1 MTVKHGMHLENLCFA
16 SYQRYLFSTADES
29 HVSFLGHYS
38 TRTINHRHFN
48 YFISRWT
55 RINHFGRELARMLLF
70 NFPRSYNYSLTIFP
84 AELFSLTLSFSPPSA
99 LLSSVTNNEA
109 ARWENVPLN
118 NVKCF

>member
-1 MTVKHGMHLENLCFA
+1 
-16 SYQRYLFSTADES
+16 
-29 HVSFLGHYS
+29 
-38 TRTINHRHFN
+38 
-48 YFISRWT
+48 
-55 RINHFGRELARMLLF
+55 MLLF

-84 AELFSLTLSFSPPSA
+84 VELFSLNFSLSLSLSPPPPSA